1 MAVDTE
7 KLKKFK
13 NALMI
18 LGLLVFVVIYLLINS
33 IVPKIQSISTIS
45 SEYKTQSSSL
55 SDKERTLD
63 NLKAAAVKVNDMNM
77 SDVKEMYKPIE
88 AGLDAESIVASQ
100 FNDILKLL
108 RANSIKTKSVQYNY
122 NPPEDLFVK
131 GAGDKLSVCKLDMQM
146 VATYKNFEN
155 FLKDLHKHKHFLD
168 IAKIEILPYEKN
180 KTILIINLQLKLYA
194 QKI

>member
-1 MAVDTE
+1 MF
-7 KLKKFK
+7 LKFRVS
-13 NALMI
+13 AQFL
-18 LGLLVFVVIYLLINS
+18 
-33 IVPKIQSISTIS
+33 
-45 SEYKTQSSSL
+45 EYKTQSSSL

-63 NLKAAAVKVNDMNM
+63 NLKAAAVKANDMNM

-88 AGLDAESIVASQ
+88 TGLDAESIVASQ

>member
-18 LGLLVFVVIYLLINS
+18 LGLLVFVVIYLMINS

-63 NLKAAAVKVNDMNM
+63 NLKAAAVKANDMNM

-122 NPPEDLFVK
+122 NPLVK

>member
-13 NALMI
+13 NALLI
-18 LGLLVFVVIYLLINS
+18 LGFLVFIVLYLLINN
-33 IVPKIQSISTIS
+33 IIPKVQSINTIS

-63 NLKAAAVKVNDMNM
+63 NLKEAAVKASNMDM
-77 SDVKEMYKPIE
+77 SGIKEVYKPIE
-88 AGLDAESIVASQ
+88 SGLDGESIVASQ
-100 FNDILKLL
+100 FNDILKML
-108 RANSIKTKSVQYNY
+108 RANSIKTKSVQYTY
-122 NPPEDLFVK
+122 NPQDDLFVK
-131 GAGDKLSVCKLDMQM
+131 GAGDKMSVCKLDMQM

-155 FLKDLHKHKHFLD
+155 FLKDLHKHEHFLD
-168 IAKIEILPYEKN
+168 IAKVEILPYEKN

-194 QKI
+194 QRV

>member
-1 MAVDTE
+1 MAVETE

-13 NALMI
+13 NAILI
-18 LGLLVFVVIYLLINS
+18 LGLMVFVVIYLLVTNI
-33 IVPKIQSISTIS
+33 IPKLQSIATIS

-63 NLKAAAVKVNDMNM
+63 TLKQAAMKANDMNM

-108 RANSIKTKSVQYNY
+108 RANSIKTKSVTYNY
-122 NPPEDLFVK
+122 NPADDLFVK
-131 GAGDKLSVCKLDMQM
+131 GAGDKLSVCKIDMQL
-146 VATYKNFEN
+146 VATYKNLEN
-155 FLKDLHKHKHFLD
+155 LLKDLHKHNHFLD
-168 IAKIEILPYEKN
+168 IAKIEILPYQKN
-180 KTILIINLQLKLYA
+180 KTILIVNLRLNLYA

>member
-13 NALMI
+13 NAFLI
-18 LGLLVFVVIYLLINS
+18 LVLLVFFVIYLMVTS
-33 IVPKIQSISTIS
+33 IIPKLHIICTIS
-45 SEYKTQSSSL
+45 SEYNTQSASL
-55 SDKERTLD
+55 SNKERSLD
-63 NLKAAAVKVNDMNM
+63 SLKEAAIKANDMNM
-77 SDVKEMYKPIE
+77 SDIKEMYKPIE
-88 AGLDAESIVASQ
+88 TGLDAESIVASQ
-100 FNDILKLL
+100 FSDILKLL
-108 RANSIKTKSVQYNY
+108 QANSIKTKSIQYNY
-122 NPPEDLFVK
+122 NPPDDLFVK

-168 IAKIEILPYEKN
+168 ISKIEILPYEKN

-194 QKI
+194 QKV

>member
-1 MAVDTE
+1 MAVETE

-13 NALMI
+13 NALLI
-18 LGLLVFVVIYLLINS
+18 LGLPDFVVIYLMVTV
-33 IVPKIQSISTIS
+33 IVPKLQSIGTIS
-45 SEYKTQSSSL
+45 TEYGTQSSSY

-63 NLKAAAVKVNDMNM
+63 SLKQAAMKANDMNM

-108 RANSIKTKSVQYNY
+108 RSNSIKTKSVQYNY
-122 NPPEDLFVK
+122 NPADDLFVK
-131 GAGDKLSVCKLDMQM
+131 GAGDKLSVCKLDMQL
-146 VATYKNFEN
+146 VANYKNLEN
-155 FLKDLHKHKHFLD
+155 FLRDLHKHKHFLN
-168 IAKIEILPYEKN
+168 ISKIEILPYEKN

-194 QKI
+194 QKV

>member
-13 NALMI
+13 NALLI
-18 LGLLVFVVIYLLINS
+18 LGLLVFVVIYLMVTI
-33 IVPKIQSISTIS
+33 IIPKLQSISTIS
-45 SEYKTQSSSL
+45 SEYNTQSASL
-55 SDKERTLD
+55 SNKERSLD
-63 NLKAAAVKVNDMNM
+63 SLKEAAIKANDMNM
-77 SDVKEMYKPIE
+77 SDIKEMYKPIE
-88 AGLDAESIVASQ
+88 TGLDAESIVASQ
-100 FNDILKLL
+100 FSDILKLL
-108 RANSIKTKSVQYNY
+108 QANSIKTKSIQYNY
-122 NPPEDLFVK
+122 NPPDDLFVK

-168 IAKIEILPYEKN
+168 ISKIEILPYEKN

-194 QKI
+194 QKV